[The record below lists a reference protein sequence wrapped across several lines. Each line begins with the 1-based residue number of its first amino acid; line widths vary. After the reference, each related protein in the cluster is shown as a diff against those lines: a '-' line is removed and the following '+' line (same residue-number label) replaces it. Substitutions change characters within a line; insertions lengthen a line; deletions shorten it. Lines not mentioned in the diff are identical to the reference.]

1 MKEYM
6 LILRSTEDLLETL
19 SSEEKKQFLSK
30 VQNYIENLMNEGK
43 LKGAQ
48 PLERQG
54 RVISGTKGAMKD
66 EPFTET
72 RDIIIGYYH
81 ILASDL
87 NEAISIARENPE
99 FEFGS
104 KVKIEV
110 RPVKMKEELI
120 DFVYP

>member
-1 MKEYM
+1 MKEYL
-6 LILRSTEDLLETL
+6 LILRGTEDLLESL
-19 SSEEKKQFLSK
+19 SSDQKKRFLNK
-30 VQNYIENLMNEGK
+30 VQHYIENLINEGK

-54 RVISGTKGAMKD
+54 RIISGTKENLKD

-72 RDIIIGYYH
+72 KDVIIGYYH
-81 ILASDL
+81 ILANDL
-87 NEAISIARENPE
+87 NEAISIAKENPE

-110 RPVKMKEELI
+110 RPIKMKEELI

>member
-1 MKEYM
+1 MKEFM
-6 LILRSTEDLLETL
+6 LIIRSSEDLLASL
-19 SSEEKKQFLSK
+19 SPEIKKQFLNK
-30 VQNYIENLMNEGK
+30 VQNYIGNLMKEGK

-54 RVISGTKGAMKD
+54 RVISGTKGALKD

-72 RDIIIGYYH
+72 KDIIIGYYH

-87 NEAISIARENPE
+87 NEAISIAKENPE

-104 KVKIEV
+104 KVRIEV